1 MEERNELRCQA
12 RTWGLIPGIV
22 GVVVA
27 ITLAL
32 LFFGGDWV
40 HHIYR
45 YWWGLQ
51 TAPRAENAD
60 CGNWLKMSCI
70 ARS

>member
-1 MEERNELRCQA
+1 MHHTIPPRSEGSPLQTPNMEERNELRCQA

-45 YWWGLQ
+45 Y
-51 TAPRAENAD
+51 
-60 CGNWLKMSCI
+60 
-70 ARS
+70 

>member
-1 MEERNELRCQA
+1 MHHTIPPRSEGSPLRTPNMEERNELRRQA

-45 YWWGLQ
+45 Y
-51 TAPRAENAD
+51 
-60 CGNWLKMSCI
+60 
-70 ARS
+70 

>member
-1 MEERNELRCQA
+1 MEERNELRRQA

-45 YWWGLQ
+45 Y
-51 TAPRAENAD
+51 
-60 CGNWLKMSCI
+60 
-70 ARS
+70 